1 MAVSLG
7 MTTPDPERLLRHALQ
22 RDALATAQ
30 CLDEDAVAALAEGS
44 LDDRAR
50 ARTLP
55 HLAECPRCRA
65 AVASVS
71 RALGDPVVAR
81 EIATLG
87 GGRRRF
93 FRIAVPAAAAAVILL
108 LVMPPQSDVAP
119 PHRAPTITAVSSP
132 VLVSPVGIVGAAE
145 TLRWATVTGAD
156 RYRTTLFD
164 DAGAVV
170 YETQTA
176 STVVALPDSVHL
188 TPGRSYLWKVE
199 ARTGW
204 GRWSASEL
212 IEFSIR

>member
-1 MAVSLG
+1 
-7 MTTPDPERLLRHALQ
+7 MTTPDPERLLRHTLH
-22 RDALATAQ
+22 RDAPATAQ
-30 CLDEDAVAALAEGS
+30 CLDEDSVAALAEGT
-44 LDDRAR
+44 LDDPAR

-55 HLAECPRCRA
+55 HLAECARCRT

-71 RALGDPVVAR
+71 RALGDPAVAR

-93 FRIAVPAAAAAVILL
+93 FQIAVPVAAAAVILL
-108 LVMPPQSDVAP
+108 IVMPAPQSDVAP

-132 VLVSPVGIVGAAE
+132 VLVSPVGIVGGAE
-145 TLRWATVTGAD
+145 TLQWSPVAGAD

-164 DAGAVV
+164 DTGAVV
-170 YETQTA
+170 YETQTG
-176 STVVALPDSVHL
+176 STAVALPESVHL
-188 TPGRSYLWKVE
+188 APGRSYLWKVE